1 MIPLDMLQAGEWAE
15 VTEVSGEIAWVG
27 RLAELGIREGC
38 RLQVLQAG
46 TTCLLQVA
54 NCKLCLRPADCGAI
68 LVQPVAAEQPHART
82 L

>member
-1 MIPLDMLQAGEWAE
+1 
-15 VTEVSGEIAWVG
+15 
-27 RLAELGIREGC
+27 
-38 RLQVLQAG
+38 
-46 TTCLLQVA
+46 LLQVA